1 MRLLYNYVKMLAR
14 ETITDLY
21 AQCITHINSCFRCF
35 AIVHFDLYAQ
45 RIKFQFTKWDSG
57 D

>member
-1 MRLLYNYVKMLAR
+1 MRLLYNYVEMLAR

-21 AQCITHINSCFRCF
+21 AQCITYINSCFRYF
-35 AIVHFDLYAQ
+35 AIVNFYLYAQ

>member
-21 AQCITHINSCFRCF
+21 TQCITHINSCFHCF
-35 AIVHFDLYAQ
+35 AIVNFDLYAQ